1 MESNPAWKNKSI
13 AHFSVFLPIF
23 VGYTANILGLKG
35 VKLTFLGNQIVQL
48 SN

>member
-1 MESNPAWKNKSI
+1 MESNPAWKKESI

-23 VGYTANILGLKG
+23 FGYTANILGLKG
-35 VKLTFLGNQIVQL
+35 VELTFLRNQIMQL